1 MAADGLQW
9 PIEDMVQMHD
19 RVLVDIVATQKINTD
34 LVERLLAR
42 CEADQKDWKDL
53 ARRIGEHDDVLRE
66 LIDEL
71 DDLKHK
77 VEKVLEHGEKLR
89 RNGFI

>member
-1 MAADGLQW
+1 MASQELEW
-9 PIEDMVQMHD
+9 PLRDMVEMHD
-19 RVLVDIVATQKINTD
+19 RVLVDVLATQRTNTD
-34 LVERLLAR
+34 LAERLLAR
-42 CEADQKDWKDL
+42 CEADQNDWKDL

-66 LIDEL
+66 LIDDFDE
-71 DDLKHK
+71 LKHK